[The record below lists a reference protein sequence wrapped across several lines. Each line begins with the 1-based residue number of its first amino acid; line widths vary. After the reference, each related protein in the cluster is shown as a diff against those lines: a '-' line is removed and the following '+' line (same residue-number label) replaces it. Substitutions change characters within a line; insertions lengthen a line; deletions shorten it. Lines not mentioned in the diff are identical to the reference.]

1 MQLLE
6 QSTAVKRSFQCAALT
21 TLGCKNPKPETT
33 QKPGIASW
41 RHMTSST
48 HRSQHQVEDD
58 SMVDLFRGHNSLT
71 QKVKAG
77 QEQQKEIAYQAGKLQ
92 PTQASAIPTSRRGE
106 QM

>member
-48 HRSQHQVEDD
+48 HRSQHQVIE
-58 SMVDLFRGHNSLT
+58 SMVDLFRGHIHLL

-77 QEQQKEIAYQAGKLQ
+77 QEQQKEIAYQTGKLQ

-106 QM
+106 LM